1 MHKSIYWL
9 LSIILIG
16 CIGDDLVF
24 DEVDPVVR
32 IMNPVD
38 TLEINSTYQFNVSYF
53 NNVGEEGQLPEYS
66 WSSSA
71 PDVVSIDNTGLATAI
86 SLGKAEITVTG
97 NSPDGI
103 TLRDSRTIAV
113 GTSTVLSSGTRTGTL
128 RTTSSYALT
137 GAFTLEE
144 ISGGVKLSFGEDY
157 RASSALPGLYVYLT
171 NNPNSNSNALEIGKV
186 TTFSGAHLY
195 EVMGVGLNE
204 YSHVLYYCKPF
215 SVKVGDG
222 AFDN

>member
-1 MHKSIYWL
+1 MLPL
-9 LSIILIG
+9 LMVA

-24 DEVDPVVR
+24 DEVDPIIR

-38 TLEINSTYQFNVSYF
+38 TIEINSTFQFEVAFF
-53 NNVGEEGQLPEYS
+53 NNIGQEEQLDGYT

-71 PDVVSIDNTGLATAI
+71 PEIVSIDNAGLATAL
-86 SLGKAEITVTG
+86 SPGSAEITVVATTVDGLTLQDTKSVTVG
-97 NSPDGI
+97 N
-103 TLRDSRTIAV
+103 
-113 GTSTVLSSGTRTGTL
+113 STVLSSGNRTGSL
-128 RTTSSYALT
+128 RTTSSYALE
-137 GAFTLEE
+137 GKFTLEE
-144 ISGGVKLSFGEDY
+144 IPGGIKLSFGQDY
-157 RASSALPGLYVYLT
+157 RASTALPGLYVYLT

-195 EVMGVGLNE
+195 EIMNVGLND

-222 AFDN
+222 SFDN

>member
-1 MHKSIYWL
+1 MYKLVYCFIPLVLFS
-9 LSIILIG
+9 

-38 TLEINSTYQFNVSYF
+38 TLEINSTYQFTVSYF
-53 NNVGEEGQLPEYS
+53 NNVGQEDQLPAYT

-71 PDVVSIDNTGLATAI
+71 PDVVSIDNTGLATAV
-86 SLGKAEITVTG
+86 SLGDADITVMG
-97 NSPDGI
+97 DSPDGI
-103 TLRDSRTIAV
+103 TLQDSKTIVV
-113 GTSTVLSSGTRTGTL
+113 GNNTVLSSSTRTGTL
-128 RTTSSYALT
+128 RTTSSYALEGT
-137 GAFTLEE
+137 FTLEE
-144 ISGGVKLSFGEDY
+144 ISGGVQLSFGEDY
-157 RASSALPGLYVYLT
+157 KASSALPGLYVYLT

-186 TTFSGAHLY
+186 TSFSGAHLY
-195 EVMGVGLNE
+195 EIMDVGLNE